1 MPVISAPVGL
11 RSPNRPGDVTVVQE
25 FLNLRIATFNMP
37 PLRVNGTCDDK
48 TITAIR
54 IFQTRCMGLWKA
66 DGRVDTTGKTLAAL
80 ADVSLPNLT
89 RNRNVASA
97 AAYRLSGK
105 DWFALNE
112 SKYPNSSRLADL
124 TAGFQAKASAFV
136 DALRLAQATVVISAT
151 QRNKTRAWLMNAAWR
166 ISTGEAKPGDITPPP
181 DSSCDIIWDH
191 GDDKESR
198 KAAAEMV
205 ELFDIAYRPSLT
217 SNHIKGTAVDMT
229 ITWSGPIE
237 IKDAGGKTHKLDR
250 PRNGAENSDLH
261 KIGASYGVKKL
272 LSDRPHWSADGH

>member
-11 RSPNRPGDVTVVQE
+11 RAPNRPSDVTIVQQ
-25 FLNLRIATFNMP
+25 FLNLRIASFDKP
-37 PLRVNGTCDDK
+37 ALRENGVCDDK
-48 TITAIR
+48 TIAAIR

-66 DGRVDTTGKTLAAL
+66 DGRVDPTGKTVTAL
-80 ADVSLPNLT
+80 ADISAPNLT

-105 DWFALNE
+105 DWFGLNE
-112 SKYPNSSRLADL
+112 GLYPNSARLQDL
-124 TAGFQAKASAFV
+124 TAGFQAKASLFV

-151 QRNKTRAWLMNAAWR
+151 LRNKTRAWLMNAAWR
-166 ISTGEAKPGDITPPP
+166 IAKGEAKPGDISPPP
-181 DSSCDIIWDH
+181 DVSCDIIWDH
-191 GDDKESR
+191 GDDVASR

-217 SNHIKGTAVDMT
+217 SNHIKGTAIDMT

-250 PRNGAENSDLH
+250 PRNGAESEDLH
-261 KIGASYGVKKL
+261 RIGASFGVKKL
-272 LSDRPHWSADGH
+272 LSDRPHWSGDGH